1 MIRVVSYQ
9 LRYGMVNTVPWH
21 ASALYMAVL
30 QPAAAAA
37 AAVQM
42 ASRNGDGVL
51 RLLIVQG

>member
-1 MIRVVSYQ
+1 
-9 LRYGMVNTVPWH
+9 MVNTVPWH
-21 ASALYMAVL
+21 ASALHMAVL

-51 RLLIVQG
+51 RLLLVQG